1 MRRNKSP
8 SGADSGGAILNGYA
22 STKEILLLFF
32 AAILALLV
40 HGYHAGIEDEAIYL
54 PSIKK
59 ILNPSLYPHDS
70 AFFLAQTK
78 FTLFDKLIAF
88 PAAELGIPAAY
99 VLFGLH
105 IVAIFLVLLGCFQV
119 SRLFFR
125 ERSAHWGSVAL
136 VGALLTIPVTGTA
149 LYIMD
154 QHLHPRSISTVAV
167 LFALISVLEKRYFA
181 AALLCI
187 TGSMIH
193 AQMTFY
199 GVVLIALLV
208 VKPPRGALHNG
219 GLLGFASAPS
229 FGNGVTPD
237 AIWEKISATRVHHY
251 PLRWP
256 WYEWL
261 GIVGP
266 IALLLWFSTLL
277 KKSSPLCSH
286 FCRRTAIYGALTTLS
301 ALALTSIPS
310 LQRLANLQPM
320 RSFQLIYLLF
330 FLLAGGMIGRLI
342 LKNKPVRWVIFFL
355 PLCLGM
361 FAAQRA
367 EFSASPHI
375 ELPGIVS
382 DNPWLQAFEWVR
394 LNTPVDAYF
403 ALDPYYLK
411 KPGED
416 FHGFRGLAERS
427 MMADYV
433 KDVAVVALSATA
445 GAIGADSGSAPSGLP
460 LTWVAHMKA
469 LREWD
474 DFKLENFK
482 VLKESFGVT
491 WVIVEKPGPEG
502 LICEF
507 ENSLLKVCRVP

>member
-8 SGADSGGAILNGYA
+8 SGEAIPNGHA
-22 STKEILLLFF
+22 STKDVLLILLG
-32 AAILALLV
+32 AIFALLV

-59 ILNPSLYPHDS
+59 ILNPSLFPHDS
-70 AFFLAQTK
+70 AFFLAQTQ

-88 PAAELGIPAAY
+88 PAGQLGISPAY
-99 VLFGLH
+99 VLFALH
-105 IVAIFLVLLGCFQV
+105 VTAIFLLLLGCFQM
-119 SRLFFR
+119 SRLFFE

-154 QHLHPRSISTVAV
+154 QHLHPRSLSTVAV
-167 LFALISVLEKRYFA
+167 LFALISVLEKRYVA

-187 TGSMIH
+187 TGSLIH

-199 GVVLIALLV
+199 GAVLIVLLSI
-208 VKPPRGALHNG
+208 KPPSGALHNG

-229 FGNGVTPD
+229 FSNGVTPD
-237 AIWEKISATRVHHY
+237 AIWKKISVTRVHHY

-266 IALLLWFSTLL
+266 IALLLWFSSLL
-277 KKSSPLCSH
+277 KKDSSLFSS
-286 FCRRTAIYGALTTLS
+286 FCRRTALYGALMTVS
-301 ALALTSIPS
+301 AVALTSIPS

-330 FLLAGGMIGRLI
+330 FLLAGGMMGRWI
-342 LKNKPVRWVIFFL
+342 LKNKPVRWVILFV

-375 ELPGIVS
+375 EWPGIAPN
-382 DNPWLQAFEWVR
+382 NPWLQAFEWVR

-474 DFKLENFK
+474 NFKLENFK
-482 VLKESFGVT
+482 ILKEQFGVT
-491 WVIVEKPGPEG
+491 WVIVEKPGPAG

-507 ENSLLKVCRVP
+507 ENNLLKVCRVP